1 MSAPQTPGGD
11 PAGEPHWRTIREI
24 ITRAKSIAVVGLSS
38 RPERHSNVVASYL
51 LKAGYRIFP
60 VNPNE
65 TSVFGVEAV
74 PTLTDVP
81 EPVDVVDVFRR
92 PEFVPEIAQQTVEIG
107 APVLWLQPGAESEEA
122 VDIARQAGTT
132 PVAGLCM
139 MVEHRSLMRK
149 RDDARSHPGENAT

>member
-1 MSAPQTPGGD
+1 MSAQQ
-11 PAGEPHWRTIREI
+11 WRTIEEI
-24 ITRAKSIAVVGLSS
+24 VTRAKSIAVVGLSS
-38 RPERHSNVVASYL
+38 RPGRHSNVVASYL
-51 LKAGYRIFP
+51 LEAGYRIFP

-74 PTLTDVP
+74 PLLTDIP

-92 PEFVPEIAQQTVEIG
+92 PEFVPEIARQTVEIG

-122 VDIARQAGTT
+122 VEIARQAGIT

-139 MVEHRSLMRK
+139 MAEHRGLMR
-149 RDDARSHPGENAT
+149 RRGEARPHPGGDAP

>member
-1 MSAPQTPGGD
+1 MSAPQAAGRDQGGD
-11 PAGEPHWRTIREI
+11 PQWRTIKEI
-24 ITRAKSIAVVGLSS
+24 VTQAKSIAVVGLSS

-51 LKAGYRIFP
+51 LEAGYRIFP

-74 PTLTDVP
+74 PTLTDLP

-92 PEFVPEIAQQTVEIG
+92 PEFVPEIARQTVEIG
-107 APVLWLQPGAESEEA
+107 TPVLWLQPGAESQEA
-122 VDIARQAGTT
+122 VDIARQAGIT

-139 MVEHRSLMRK
+139 MVEHRGLMRK
-149 RDDARSHPGENAT
+149 RDDVRPHPGGNPT